1 MHEAAARLV
10 AATWLALLLSLG
22 QVGAAPPLAATPA
35 AWTAPSPGERWASN
49 PGDGVYY
56 EVFVRSFADS
66 SGDGSGD
73 LRGLTGRLDHVAS
86 LGATGVWLMP
96 IHPSPS
102 YHGYDVSDYRAINPD
117 YGTMADFITFLD
129 AAHAR
134 GLRVV
139 LDLVVNHTSREHP
152 WFQRALAGDP
162 EYRAYYVWSDERR
175 DWRGT
180 GGGPAWHPAG
190 DGSYYLGLFE
200 AGMPDLNH
208 RNPTVTE
215 AMLDVAAFWLDLGV
229 DGFRVDA
236 IQHVI
241 ESDDGVIANTG
252 ENYAWVRDFNAALR
266 SRSAGAFLVGET
278 WTATPAIAAY
288 HRDAGLDMSFN
299 YPLWRELLAAVQA
312 RSAISLRAQLQLD
325 ESAYPTDARR
335 GTFLANHDQI
345 RPATSLSPLRRDT
358 ARLRLA
364 AGLLLT
370 LPGTPFLYYGE
381 EIGLP
386 NGPSEDD
393 RDKRTPM
400 RWSAD
405 AAGGFSS
412 ATPWRP
418 PSSSDPDVSVAAQRG
433 EPDALLTWYQRLIA
447 LRAASPALHHG
458 GLELVTGLPGS
469 QLAFWRLHA
478 DDRVL
483 VVANLGAGAVELD
496 VAALGLEPGGFVDLL
511 ALTALGGAPA
521 APGDVSGDTI
531 ALAGTSLRVVRPIA
545 R

>member
-1 MHEAAARLV
+1 MRARPLAAVRV
-10 AATWLALLLSLG
+10 LALVLALVPVLDP
-22 QVGAAPPLAATPA
+22 VRAAPPLAGSASP
-35 AWTAPSPGERWASN
+35 WTAAAPNERWPSD

-66 SGDGSGD
+66 SGDGIGD
-73 LRGLTGRLDHVAS
+73 LRGLTARLDHLES
-86 LGATGVWLMP
+86 LGVSGLWLMP

-117 YGTMADFITFLD
+117 YGTMADFLVFLD

-134 GLRVV
+134 GMRVV
-139 LDLVVNHTSREHP
+139 LDLVVNHASREHP

-162 EYRAYYVWSDERR
+162 TYRARFVWSDERLA
-175 DWRGT
+175 WRGT
-180 GGGPAWHPAG
+180 GGGPAWHGAG

-200 AGMPDLNH
+200 AGMPDLDH
-208 RNPTVTE
+208 RNPAVTE

-241 ESDDGVIANTG
+241 EGEDGTIANTL

-266 SRSAGAFLVGET
+266 ARHPGAFLVGET
-278 WTATPAIAAY
+278 WTATQAIAAY

-299 YPLWRELLAAVQA
+299 YPLWRELLAAVQG
-312 RSAISLRAQLQLD
+312 RSAINLRAQLQLD
-325 ESAYPTDARR
+325 EDAYPPNARR
-335 GTFLANHDQI
+335 ATFLANHDQI

-381 EIGLP
+381 ELGLP

-405 AAGGFSS
+405 EDGGFSS
-412 ATPWRP
+412 ATPWRA
-418 PSSSDPDVSVAAQRG
+418 PSSTEPAVSVAAQRAD
-433 EPDALLTWYQRLIA
+433 PDSLLHWYRRLVA
-447 LRAASPALHHG
+447 LRSASSALTG
-458 GLELVTGLPGS
+458 GRLELVDGLGAA
-469 QLAFWRLHA
+469 QLAFWRVR
-478 DDRVL
+478 DEDRVL
-483 VVANLGAGAVELD
+483 VIANLGAAAVELD
-496 VAALGLEPGGFVDLL
+496 PFALGLAPGHFEDLL
-511 ALTALGGAPA
+511 DTPPGAADEARLLLP
-521 APGDVSGDTI
+521 
-531 ALAGTSLRVVRPIA
+531 GTSLRVVRPVA